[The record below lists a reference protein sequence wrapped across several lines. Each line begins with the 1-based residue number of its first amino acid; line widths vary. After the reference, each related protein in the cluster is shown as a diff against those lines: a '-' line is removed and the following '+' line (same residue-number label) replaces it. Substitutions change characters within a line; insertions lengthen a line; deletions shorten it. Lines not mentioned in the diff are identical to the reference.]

1 MWARSRLTKWLRTEL
16 GHAIAEEGPGF
27 IGVRTAHFGVNWS
40 IGNAAAH
47 VMPRW
52 WRRYNR

>member
-1 MWARSRLTKWLRTEL
+1 LRTEL

-27 IGVRTAHFGVNWS
+27 IGVRAAHFGVDWS

-47 VMPRW
+47 VMPGWR
-52 WRRYNR
+52 RRYNR